1 MPAYENVVV
10 AGGVA
15 ANAYLRKDLLTLLSK
30 NNKKPFLPPANLCTD
45 NGAMIA
51 WAGIERLKLGYRS
64 SLNFKALPRWPL
76 EKGEIYE

>member
-1 MPAYENVVV
+1 MTIIE
-10 AGGVA
+10 
-15 ANAYLRKDLLTLLSK
+15 
-30 NNKKPFLPPANLCTD
+30 NNKKPFSPPANLCTD

-51 WAGIERLKLGYRS
+51 WTGIERLKLGYRS